1 MREDH
6 RDVRALA
13 VRVEKLEAQNRRWKL
28 MSVVIALVGISL
40 VVVGAGRS
48 ETADSPVI
56 RARTVEAQDFV
67 LKDEQGR
74 IRARLSLYVHPS
86 GKEMRAHGN
95 VYHMQSEKV
104 MVGQAALQFFDE
116 SGEEV
121 WAEPKVPTV
130 EQLK

>member
-40 VVVGAGRS
+40 VVAGAGRS

-67 LKDEQGR
+67 LKDS
-74 IRARLSLYVHPS
+74 RAIELVRAPQRKGNEGAWECLPHAKREGNGWTS
-86 GKEMRAHGN
+86 GIA
-95 VYHMQSEKV
+95 V
-104 MVGQAALQFFDE
+104 F
-116 SGEEV
+116 
-121 WAEPKVPTV
+121 
-130 EQLK
+130 

>member
-28 MSVVIALVGISL
+28 LSMVIALTGISL

-48 ETADSPVI
+48 DTADSPVI
-56 RARTVEAQDFV
+56 RAKTVEAQDFV

-74 IRARLSLYVHPS
+74 IRARLSLYSHPS
-86 GKEMRAHGN
+86 GKEMKVDGK
-95 VYHMQSEKV
+95 VYQVPSEKV
-104 MVGQAALQFFDE
+104 MPGQAALQFFDE
-116 SGEEV
+116 RGDEV
-121 WAEPKVPTV
+121 WVEPKVPTV
-130 EQLK
+130 EHLK